1 MKALGVVGYSGSGKT
16 TLLCAL
22 IPLLRGYGLKV
33 AVVKS
38 THHDVDWDAPGKDSY
53 RLREAGADVVLL
65 QGPKRWFMTRPA
77 PTEVSLETIRAS
89 LQPLPDLLLM
99 EGNKALVVPKIEVHR
114 RDLGRPLL
122 APDDPCIMA
131 VATDGVLDIPFVQL
145 DLNTPSA
152 IAQFIRQW
160 IKKED

>member
-1 MKALGVVGYSGSGKT
+1 MKTLGVVGYSGSGKT

-38 THHDVDWDAPGKDSY
+38 THHDVDWDVPGKDSY
-53 RLREAGADVVLL
+53 RLREAGADTVLL
-65 QGPKRWFMTRPA
+65 QGPYRWFTTRPA
-77 PTEVSLETIRAS
+77 PAEVSLETISAS
-89 LQPLPDLLLM
+89 LQPPPDLLLM
-99 EGNKALVVPKIEVHR
+99 EGNKALAVPKIEVHR
-114 RDLGRPLL
+114 PTLGHPLL
-122 APDDPCIMA
+122 AADDPCIMA
-131 VATDGVLDIPFVQL
+131 VATESALDTTCAQL

>member
-53 RLREAGADVVLL
+53 RLREAGADAVLL
-65 QGPKRWFMTRPA
+65 QGPRRWFMTRPA

-89 LQPLPDLLLM
+89 LQPPPDLLLL
-99 EGNKALVVPKIEVHR
+99 EGNKALAVAKIEVHR
-114 RDLGRPLL
+114 PALGHPLL
-122 APDDPCIMA
+122 AAEDPRIMA
-131 VATDGVLDIPFVQL
+131 VATDGVLPIPGVQL

-160 IKKED
+160 IEKED

>member
-38 THHDVDWDAPGKDSY
+38 THHDVDWDTPGKDSY
-53 RLREAGADVVLL
+53 RLREAGADAVLL
-65 QGPKRWFMTRPA
+65 QGPNRWFMTRPA
-77 PTEVSLETIRAS
+77 PTVVSLETIRAG
-89 LQPLPDLLLM
+89 LQPPPDLLLL
-99 EGNKALVVPKIEVHR
+99 EGGKALALAKIEVHR
-114 RDLGRPLL
+114 PALGHPLL
-122 APDDPCIMA
+122 AADDSRIMA
-131 VATDGVLDIPFVQL
+131 VATDGVLDIPRVQL

-160 IKKED
+160 IEKED

>member
-1 MKALGVVGYSGSGKT
+1 MKAIGVVGYSGSGKT

-22 IPLLRGYGLKV
+22 IPLLRGYGLRV

-99 EGNKALVVPKIEVHR
+99 EGNKALAVPKIEVHR
-114 RDLGRPLL
+114 RGLGRPLL

-131 VATDGVLDIPFVQL
+131 VATDGVLDIPCVQL

>member
-99 EGNKALVVPKIEVHR
+99 EGNKALAVPKIEVHR

>member
-22 IPLLRGYGLKV
+22 IPLLRGYGLRV

-99 EGNKALVVPKIEVHR
+99 EGNKALAVPKIEVHR
-114 RDLGRPLL
+114 RGLGRPLL

-131 VATDGVLDIPFVQL
+131 VATDGVLDIPCVQL

>member
-22 IPLLRGYGLKV
+22 IPLLHGYGLKV

-53 RLREAGADVVLL
+53 RLREAGADAVLL

-99 EGNKALVVPKIEVHR
+99 EGNKALAVPKIEVHR

>member
-99 EGNKALVVPKIEVHR
+99 EGNKALAVPKIEVHR
-114 RDLGRPLL
+114 RGLGRPLL

-131 VATDGVLDIPFVQL
+131 VATDGVLDIPCVQL

>member
-1 MKALGVVGYSGSGKT
+1 MKAIGVVGYSGSGKT

-99 EGNKALVVPKIEVHR
+99 EGNKALAVPKIEVHR
-114 RDLGRPLL
+114 RGLGRPLL

-131 VATDGVLDIPFVQL
+131 VATDGVLDIPCVQL

>member
-1 MKALGVVGYSGSGKT
+1 MKTLCVVGYSGSGKT

-38 THHDVDWDAPGKDSY
+38 THHDVDWDVPGKDSY
-53 RLREAGADVVLL
+53 RLREAGADAVLL
-65 QGPKRWFMTRPA
+65 QGPKRWFMSRPA
-77 PTEVSLETIRAS
+77 PAEVNLETISAS

-99 EGNKALVVPKIEVHR
+99 EGNKALALPKIEVHR
-114 RDLGRPLL
+114 PGLGRPLL
-122 APDDPCIMA
+122 AAEDPGIMA
-131 VATDGVLDIPFVQL
+131 VATDSVLDIPCVQL